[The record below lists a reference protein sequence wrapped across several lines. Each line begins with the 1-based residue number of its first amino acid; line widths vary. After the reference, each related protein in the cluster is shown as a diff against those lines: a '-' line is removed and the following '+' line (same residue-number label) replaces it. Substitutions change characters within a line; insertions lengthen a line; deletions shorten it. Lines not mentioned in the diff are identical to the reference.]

1 MAVRP
6 AAAARRAL
14 AARSPVPA
22 GGSVPSGTGA
32 TRRSDLARRWA
43 VAVLAGV
50 AVTAVVGG
58 PAGLVCGLGVAA
70 GAGRYLARLEP
81 KAVRVERARAAE
93 DLPYAVDLLAAA
105 LRAGQPTQRAVGV
118 VAAAVDGPIGRRLGR
133 VARALGLGLP
143 PERAWLALADLPGG
157 HRLIAAVTRSADS
170 GAALSATFVRLAD
183 DQRAQ
188 RVAAVDAAARRAGV
202 LVVLPLGLCFLPAFV
217 FAGVV
222 PVIVAVL
229 GDVLRN

>member
-1 MAVRP
+1 MAARP

-14 AARSPVPA
+14 AARSAVSA
-22 GGSVPSGTGA
+22 GGSVRSAAA
-32 TRRSDLARRWA
+32 TTRPRDLAPRWA

-50 AVTAVVGG
+50 AVASVVGG
-58 PAGLVCGLGVAA
+58 PAGLVCGLAVAV
-70 GAGRYLARLEP
+70 GSGRYLARLEP